1 MGKILVTGGTG
12 LVGSRFEGED
22 YLKIGSKNL
31 DLLNQKDIENFLVSK
46 NINGIIH
53 CAARVGGVKGNMTY
67 PGEFTYEN
75 LKMNTG
81 IIEEARKAGINK
93 LITFSST
100 CVFPDKVEY
109 PLTPDKIHLGPPHSS
124 NYGYAYAKRMAE
136 IQMQS
141 YREQYGVN
149 YFSVIPCNIYGPAD
163 NYHLEDGHVL
173 PSLIHK
179 FHLADISGSDVTI
192 WGSGS
197 PLREF
202 LHVDDLADA
211 VLLLLN
217 NYKEVEPVNIG
228 VGEDLSIMELSNLVR
243 EVVGFVGQV
252 HWDKT
257 KPNGTPRKLLDVT
270 KLKDLGWEPKID
282 LVQGITTTYKW
293 FVSKSNVKSNELKI

>member
-1 MGKILVTGGTG
+1 MGKILITGGTG
-12 LVGSRFEGED
+12 LVGSRFIGKD
-22 YLKIGSKNL
+22 YLKIGSNDLNLMNQNSIGDFLKN
-31 DLLNQKDIENFLVSK
+31 KEIEGV
-46 NINGIIH
+46 IH
-53 CAARVGGVKGNMTY
+53 CAARVGGVKGNMEY

-81 IIEEARKAGINK
+81 IIEEARKAGIKK
-93 LITFSST
+93 LIAFSST

-163 NYHLEDGHVL
+163 NYNLEDGHVL

-202 LHVDDLADA
+202 VFSEDVADLTRILFD
-211 VLLLLN
+211 
-217 NYKEVEPVNIG
+217 NYKEGIPVIISSG
-228 VGEDLSIMELSNLVR
+228 KEISIK
-243 EVVGFVGQV
+243 EVVEIIASEFNFRGKIIWDLDKPEGQFR
-252 HWDKT
+252 
-257 KPNGTPRKLLDVT
+257 KPSDNSVIRSIAPDFEFTPI
-270 KLKDLGWEPKID
+270 EE
-282 LVQGITTTYKW
+282 GIQKSVKW
-293 FVSKSNVKSNELKI
+293 FKENYPNIRK

>member
-12 LVGSRFEGED
+12 LVGSRFIGDD
-22 YLKIGSKNL
+22 YIKIGSKDIN
-31 DLLNQKDIENFLVSK
+31 LLNQNSIEHLLADK
-46 NINGIIH
+46 HIDGIIH

-93 LITFSST
+93 LIAFSST

-141 YREQYGVN
+141 YREQYGAN

-163 NYHLEDGHVL
+163 NYNLEDGHVL

-202 LHVDDLADA
+202 IFSEDVAKLTRILFDNYTGGIPVIISSGNEISIKNVVEIIANEFNFKGKIIWDLDKPEGQFRKPSDNSIIRSIAPDFKFTPIEEGIHKS
-211 VLLLLN
+211 VTWFKD
-217 NYKEVEPVNIG
+217 NYPN
-228 VGEDLSIMELSNLVR
+228 VR
-243 EVVGFVGQV
+243 
-252 HWDKT
+252 K
-257 KPNGTPRKLLDVT
+257 
-270 KLKDLGWEPKID
+270 
-282 LVQGITTTYKW
+282 
-293 FVSKSNVKSNELKI
+293 

>member
-12 LVGSRFEGED
+12 LVGSRFIGDD
-22 YLKIGSKNL
+22 YIKVGSNDINL
-31 DLLNQKDIENFLVSK
+31 LDQHSIEYFLDDK
-46 NINGIIH
+46 EINGIIH
-53 CAARVGGVKGNMTY
+53 CAARVGGVKGNMEY

-93 LITFSST
+93 LIAFSST

-179 FHLADISGSDVTI
+179 FHLADINGTDVTI

-202 LHVDDLADA
+202 IFSEDVADLTRILFDTYTGGIP
-211 VLLLLN
+211 VIISSGKEISI
-217 NYKEVEPVNIG
+217 KEVAEIISDEFNFKGKIIW
-228 VGEDLSIMELSNLVR
+228 DLDKPEGQFRKPSDNSIIRSIAPDFKFTPIEEGIHKSVTWFKDNYPNVR
-243 EVVGFVGQV
+243 
-252 HWDKT
+252 K
-257 KPNGTPRKLLDVT
+257 
-270 KLKDLGWEPKID
+270 
-282 LVQGITTTYKW
+282 
-293 FVSKSNVKSNELKI
+293 

>member
-1 MGKILVTGGTG
+1 MEKILVTGGTG
-12 LVGSRFEGED
+12 LVGSRFIGED
-22 YLKIGSKNL
+22 YIKIGSNDL
-31 DLLNQKDIENFLVSK
+31 NLLNQNSIGDFLKNKEIEGV
-46 NINGIIH
+46 IH
-53 CAARVGGVKGNMTY
+53 CAARVGGVKGNMAY

-93 LITFSST
+93 LIAFSST

-202 LHVDDLADA
+202 VFSEDVSKLTRILFD
-211 VLLLLN
+211 
-217 NYKEVEPVNIG
+217 NYKEGIPVIISSG
-228 VGEDLSIMELSNLVR
+228 KEISIK
-243 EVVGFVGQV
+243 EVVEIIANEFNFKGKIIWDLDKPEGQFR
-252 HWDKT
+252 
-257 KPNGTPRKLLDVT
+257 KPSDNSIIRSIAPDFRFTPIEEGIHKSVTWFKDNYPNIRK
-270 KLKDLGWEPKID
+270 
-282 LVQGITTTYKW
+282 
-293 FVSKSNVKSNELKI
+293 

>member
-12 LVGSRFEGED
+12 LVGSRFIGDD
-22 YLKIGSKNL
+22 YIKIGSKDINL
-31 DLLNQKDIENFLVSK
+31 LSQNLIEEFFKNNDLD
-46 NINGIIH
+46 GIIH
-53 CAARVGGVKGNMTY
+53 CAARVGGVKGNMAY

-93 LITFSST
+93 LIAFSST

-202 LHVDDLADA
+202 VFSEDVSKLTRILFD
-211 VLLLLN
+211 
-217 NYKEVEPVNIG
+217 NYKEGIPVIISSG
-228 VGEDLSIMELSNLVR
+228 KEISIK
-243 EVVGFVGQV
+243 EVVEIIANEFNFKGKIIWDLDKPEGQFR
-252 HWDKT
+252 
-257 KPNGTPRKLLDVT
+257 KPSDNSVIRSIAPDFEFTPI
-270 KLKDLGWEPKID
+270 EE
-282 LVQGITTTYKW
+282 GIQKSVKW
-293 FVSKSNVKSNELKI
+293 FKENYPNIRK

>member
-202 LHVDDLADA
+202 IFSEDVADLTRILFD
-211 VLLLLN
+211 
-217 NYKEVEPVNIG
+217 NYKEGIPVIISSG
-228 VGEDLSIMELSNLVR
+228 KEISIK
-243 EVVGFVGQV
+243 EVVEIIANEFNFKGKIIWDLDKPEGQFS
-252 HWDKT
+252 
-257 KPNGTPRKLLDVT
+257 KPSDNSIIRSIAPDFKFTLIEEGIHKSVTWFKDNYPNIRK
-270 KLKDLGWEPKID
+270 
-282 LVQGITTTYKW
+282 
-293 FVSKSNVKSNELKI
+293 

>member
-12 LVGSRFEGED
+12 LVGSRFIGDD
-22 YLKIGSKNL
+22 YIKIGSKDINL
-31 DLLNQKDIENFLVSK
+31 LSQNLIEEFFKNNDLD
-46 NINGIIH
+46 GIIH
-53 CAARVGGVKGNMTY
+53 CAARVGGVKGNMAY

-93 LITFSST
+93 LIAFSST

-163 NYHLEDGHVL
+163 NYNLEDGHVL

-202 LHVDDLADA
+202 IFSEDVADLTRILFD
-211 VLLLLN
+211 
-217 NYKEVEPVNIG
+217 NYTGGIPVIISSGKEISIKEVVEIIASEFNFKGKIIW
-228 VGEDLSIMELSNLVR
+228 DLDKPEGQFRKPSDNSIIRSIAPDFRFTPIEEGIHKSVTWFKENYPNVR
-243 EVVGFVGQV
+243 
-252 HWDKT
+252 K
-257 KPNGTPRKLLDVT
+257 
-270 KLKDLGWEPKID
+270 
-282 LVQGITTTYKW
+282 
-293 FVSKSNVKSNELKI
+293 

>member
-1 MGKILVTGGTG
+1 MGKILITGGTG
-12 LVGSRFEGED
+12 LVGSRFIGED
-22 YLKIGSKNL
+22 YIKIGSNDL
-31 DLLNQKDIENFLVSK
+31 NLLNQNSIGDFLKNKEIEGV
-46 NINGIIH
+46 IH
-53 CAARVGGVKGNMTY
+53 CAARVGGVKGNMEY
-67 PGEFTYEN
+67 PGEFTYGN

-81 IIEEARKAGINK
+81 IIEEARKAGIKK
-93 LITFSST
+93 LIAFSST

-163 NYHLEDGHVL
+163 NYNLEDGHVL

-202 LHVDDLADA
+202 VFSEDVADLTRILFD
-211 VLLLLN
+211 
-217 NYKEVEPVNIG
+217 NYKEGIPVIISSG
-228 VGEDLSIMELSNLVR
+228 KEISIK
-243 EVVGFVGQV
+243 EVVEIIASEFNFRGKIIWDLDKPEGQFR
-252 HWDKT
+252 
-257 KPNGTPRKLLDVT
+257 KPSDNSVIRSIAPDFEFTPIEEGIHKSVTWFKENYPNIRK
-270 KLKDLGWEPKID
+270 
-282 LVQGITTTYKW
+282 
-293 FVSKSNVKSNELKI
+293 

>member
-1 MGKILVTGGTG
+1 MNNILITGGTG
-12 LVGSRFEGED
+12 LVGSRFIGED
-22 YLKIGSKNL
+22 YLKIGSKDVNL
-31 DLLNQKDIENFLVSK
+31 LDQSSIEKFLATK
-46 NINGIIH
+46 EIDGIIH

-81 IIEEARKAGINK
+81 IIEEARKAGIKK
-93 LITFSST
+93 LIAFSST

-109 PLTPDKIHLGPPHSS
+109 PLTSDKIHLGPPHSS

-202 LHVDDLADA
+202 IFSEDVAKLTRILFD
-211 VLLLLN
+211 
-217 NYKEVEPVNIG
+217 NYTE
-228 VGEDLSIMELSNLVR
+228 
-243 EVVGFVGQV
+243 
-252 HWDKT
+252 
-257 KPNGTPRKLLDVT
+257 GTPVIISSGNEISIKGVVEIIAREFNFKGNIIWDTDKPEGQFRKPSDNSVIRSIAPDFKFT
-270 KLKDLGWEPKID
+270 PIEE
-282 LVQGITTTYKW
+282 GIHESVKW
-293 FVSKSNVKSNELKI
+293 FKENYPNLRK

>member
-12 LVGSRFEGED
+12 LVGSRFKGED

-202 LHVDDLADA
+202 IFSEDVADLTRILFD
-211 VLLLLN
+211 
-217 NYKEVEPVNIG
+217 NYKEGIPVIISSG
-228 VGEDLSIMELSNLVR
+228 KEISIK
-243 EVVGFVGQV
+243 EVVEIIANEFNFKGKIIWDLDKPEGQFR
-252 HWDKT
+252 
-257 KPNGTPRKLLDVT
+257 KPSDNSIIRSIAPDFKFTPIEEGIHKSVTWFKDNYPNIRK
-270 KLKDLGWEPKID
+270 
-282 LVQGITTTYKW
+282 
-293 FVSKSNVKSNELKI
+293 

>member
-1 MGKILVTGGTG
+1 MNKILVTGGTG
-12 LVGSRFEGED
+12 LVGSRFVGDD
-22 YLKIGSKNL
+22 YIKVGSKDIN
-31 DLLNQKDIENFLVSK
+31 LLNQNSIEEFLKDK
-46 NINGIIH
+46 NVDGIIH

-81 IIEEARKAGINK
+81 IIEEARKAGIRK
-93 LITFSST
+93 MITFSST

-179 FHLADISGSDVTI
+179 FHLANIEGSDVTI

-202 LHVDDLADA
+202 IFSEDVASLTRILFD
-211 VLLLLN
+211 
-217 NYKEVEPVNIG
+217 NYTGGTPVIISSGKEISIKEVVNIIANEFDFRG
-228 VGEDLSIMELSNLVR
+228 KIVWDLDKPEGQFRKPSDNSVIRSIAPD
-243 EVVGFVGQV
+243 F
-252 HWDKT
+252 KF
-257 KPNGTPRKLLDVT
+257 TPI
-270 KLKDLGWEPKID
+270 EE
-282 LVQGITTTYKW
+282 GIHKSVKW
-293 FVSKSNVKSNELKI
+293 FKENYPNVRK

>member
-12 LVGSRFEGED
+12 LVGSRFIGDD
-22 YLKIGSKNL
+22 YIKIGSKDINL
-31 DLLNQKDIENFLVSK
+31 LSQNLIEEFFKNNDLD
-46 NINGIIH
+46 GIIH
-53 CAARVGGVKGNMTY
+53 CAARVGVVKGNMAY

-75 LKMNTG
+75 LKINTG

-93 LITFSST
+93 LIAFSST

-179 FHLADISGSDVTI
+179 MYLAKKNNTDFIV
-192 WGSGS
+192 WGSGTS
-197 PLREF
+197 LREF
-202 LHVDDLADA
+202 IYSEDVAKLTRLLYDNYDGGDPVILSTSEEISIGSIVEIIADL
-211 VLLLLN
+211 
-217 NYKEVEPVNIG
+217 
-228 VGEDLSIMELSNLVR
+228 MEY
-243 EVVGFVGQV
+243 EGKIIF
-252 HWDKT
+252 DKT
-257 KPNGTPRKLLDVT
+257 KPDGQHRKPSDNSVIKSMFPDFEFTPVREG
-270 KLKDLGWEPKID
+270 LKKSIDWFNENYPKVR
-282 LVQGITTTYKW
+282 L
-293 FVSKSNVKSNELKI
+293 

>member
-1 MGKILVTGGTG
+1 MNNILVTGGTG
-12 LVGSRFEGED
+12 LVGSRFKGED

-93 LITFSST
+93 LIAFSST

-202 LHVDDLADA
+202 IFSEDVADLTRILFD
-211 VLLLLN
+211 
-217 NYKEVEPVNIG
+217 NYKEGIPVIISSGKEISIKDVVDIIANEFNFKGKVIWDLDKPEGQFRKPSDNSIIRSIAPDFKFTPIEEGIHKSVTWFKDNYSNI
-228 VGEDLSIMELSNLVR
+228 
-243 EVVGFVGQV
+243 
-252 HWDKT
+252 
-257 KPNGTPRKLLDVT
+257 RK
-270 KLKDLGWEPKID
+270 
-282 LVQGITTTYKW
+282 
-293 FVSKSNVKSNELKI
+293 

>member
-1 MGKILVTGGTG
+1 MEKILVTGGTG
-12 LVGSRFEGED
+12 LVGSRFIGED
-22 YLKIGSKNL
+22 YIKIGSNDLNLMNQNSIGDFLKN
-31 DLLNQKDIENFLVSK
+31 KEIEGV
-46 NINGIIH
+46 IH
-53 CAARVGGVKGNMTY
+53 CAARVGGVKGNMEY
-67 PGEFTYEN
+67 PGEFTYGN

-81 IIEEARKAGINK
+81 IIEEARKAGIKK
-93 LITFSST
+93 LIAFSST

-163 NYHLEDGHVL
+163 NYNLEDGHVL

-202 LHVDDLADA
+202 VFSEDVADLTRILFD
-211 VLLLLN
+211 
-217 NYKEVEPVNIG
+217 NYKEGIPVIISSG
-228 VGEDLSIMELSNLVR
+228 KEISIK
-243 EVVGFVGQV
+243 EVVEIIASEFNFRGKIIWDLDKPEGQFR
-252 HWDKT
+252 
-257 KPNGTPRKLLDVT
+257 KPSDNSVIRSIAPDFEFTPI
-270 KLKDLGWEPKID
+270 EE
-282 LVQGITTTYKW
+282 GIQKSVKW
-293 FVSKSNVKSNELKI
+293 FKENYPNIRK

>member
-1 MGKILVTGGTG
+1 MEKILVTGGTG
-12 LVGSRFEGED
+12 LVGSRFIGED
-22 YLKIGSKNL
+22 YIKIGSNDL
-31 DLLNQKDIENFLVSK
+31 NLLNQNSIGDFLKNKEIEGV
-46 NINGIIH
+46 IH
-53 CAARVGGVKGNMTY
+53 CAARVGGVKGNMAY

-81 IIEEARKAGINK
+81 IIEEATKAGINK
-93 LITFSST
+93 LIAFSST

-202 LHVDDLADA
+202 VFSEDVAKLTRILFDDYTGGIP
-211 VLLLLN
+211 VIISSGKEISI
-217 NYKEVEPVNIG
+217 KEVVEIIANEFNFKGKIIWDLDKPEGQFRKPSDNSIIRSIAPDFRFTPIEEGIHKSVTWFKDNYPNI
-228 VGEDLSIMELSNLVR
+228 
-243 EVVGFVGQV
+243 
-252 HWDKT
+252 
-257 KPNGTPRKLLDVT
+257 RK
-270 KLKDLGWEPKID
+270 
-282 LVQGITTTYKW
+282 
-293 FVSKSNVKSNELKI
+293 

>member
-1 MGKILVTGGTG
+1 MNKILVTGGTG
-12 LVGSRFEGED
+12 LVGSRFIGDD
-22 YLKIGSKNL
+22 YIKVGSKDIN
-31 DLLNQKDIENFLVSK
+31 LLNQNSIEEFIKGK
-46 NINGIIH
+46 NIDGIIH

-81 IIEEARKAGINK
+81 IIEEARKAGIRK
-93 LITFSST
+93 MISFSST

-179 FHLADISGSDVTI
+179 FYLADLEGSDVTI

-202 LHVDDLADA
+202 IFSEDVAKLTRELFD
-211 VLLLLN
+211 
-217 NYKEVEPVNIG
+217 NYTDGVPVIISSGYEISIRDVVEVIAREFNFKGNIIWDSSKPEG
-228 VGEDLSIMELSNLVR
+228 QFRKPSDNSIIRSIAPD
-243 EVVGFVGQV
+243 F
-252 HWDKT
+252 KF
-257 KPNGTPRKLLDVT
+257 TPI
-270 KLKDLGWEPKID
+270 EE
-282 LVQGITTTYKW
+282 GIHKSVKW
-293 FVSKSNVKSNELKI
+293 FKDNYPNIRK

>member
-81 IIEEARKAGINK
+81 IIEEARKAGISK
-93 LITFSST
+93 LIAFSST

-202 LHVDDLADA
+202 IFSEDVADLTRILFD
-211 VLLLLN
+211 
-217 NYKEVEPVNIG
+217 NYKEGIPVIISSGKEISIKDVVDIIANEFNFKGKVIWDLDKPEGQFRKPSDNSIIRSIAPDFKFTPIEEGIHKSVTWFKDNYSNI
-228 VGEDLSIMELSNLVR
+228 
-243 EVVGFVGQV
+243 
-252 HWDKT
+252 
-257 KPNGTPRKLLDVT
+257 RK
-270 KLKDLGWEPKID
+270 
-282 LVQGITTTYKW
+282 
-293 FVSKSNVKSNELKI
+293 